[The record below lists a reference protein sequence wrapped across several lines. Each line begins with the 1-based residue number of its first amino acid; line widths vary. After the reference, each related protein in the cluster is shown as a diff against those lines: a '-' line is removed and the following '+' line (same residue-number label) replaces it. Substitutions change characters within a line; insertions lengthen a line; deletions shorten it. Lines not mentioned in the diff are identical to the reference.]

1 VSIDLHEL
9 FEVEGDTLGHTRGL
23 YCTGHVDK
31 AEFAARANRWEADD
45 YEGFDQGF
53 GDEVF
58 TPPPCEEADVRH
70 VLWRRETYCESIG
83 EPCARECSCNWT
95 FSEHADGQP
104 YTVWD
109 WERAE
114 VTRHV

>member
-1 VSIDLHEL
+1 MIDLHEL

-31 AEFAARANRWEADD
+31 AEFAARANRWEAD
-45 YEGFDQGF
+45 
-53 GDEVF
+53 
-58 TPPPCEEADVRH
+58 VRH

-83 EPCARECSCNWT
+83 EPCARECSCNWN
-95 FSEHADGQP
+95 FSESTDGQA

-109 WERAE
+109 WDRPRGEAE
-114 VTRHV
+114 PCAQP